1 MTSYNDIIHDGYPM
15 GGAPSLKNRLIKF
28 RKWATK
34 DAKIQIH
41 GAVCIVNG
49 EATDGTRG
57 APVLLYEAAPMPFI
71 LDDVKSGG
79 GIGGTNNTKI
89 SATEMAGLVTGGSAI
104 GGGGVGGG
112 SNGGNMSGNS
122 ITDTEARCGDVDN
135 YADRAMYDRSVG
147 CQVRTVRDM
156 KGDEIVL
163 SVPLSAMITP
173 NLIAS
178 SDAGRAV
185 YACCSRRHN
194 NNNGHLTDTVD
205 EYDTDDFWN
214 VFGPTGRLE
223 QIQAE
228 KIHGNSGTTL
238 LVKILTE
245 RKKVE
250 AALAQHVL
258 GMKDENVNFQ
268 PHLASAGSIS
278 YRTPYL
284 AFLIHQR
291 FANEQNPLVVGTA
304 LVDHTASKGRKAL
317 LDGTPLTFAPY
328 ARTLP
333 SSVCSPICWKR
344 NELAILAGC
353 IPGMPALQSVAART
367 VQLAYE
373 LMALVEAG
381 LLRHYPMIFPLGM
394 ITWDRWVWAAAV
406 YESRVIHAS
415 SSPPT
420 WMKGNIDDN
429 HVRVWESAGV
439 LVPFVDMLNH
449 VDDLPVAR
457 WREQSHDV
465 VAEDDDVGEQ
475 QQQRL
480 TFHADEK
487 TKKHN
492 QIYRNYGAHDNET
505 FMLQYGFT
513 RINNPSDRVKIA
525 WALVDGV
532 GGVEPPMNY
541 EPVSS
546 EKGVDEK
553 HIPSSNRVFD
563 STDPIIIKAW
573 WSEQRLALLG
583 RVMNNADTLDSLKKG
598 KQIRFAAMNNGN
610 IDSMLIAVAVVATIK
625 PELVYEMY
633 GKSVDSSMPLLDG
646 LRLDRTAQNVVR
658 LYLSYL
664 FAKKLGKLLQS
675 LNLCLRDHFD
685 LNQLW
690 TKALLGGV
698 NYVGRLEV
706 NDGSVEVGGA
716 ASLSNAVG
724 WNTFFDAN
732 VYTNSMEVEPG
743 CGNYYAMAPKSC
755 VLTLYDGHVKSL
767 NRSLDVMAT
776 DATFYENTNRQLENL
791 GCVLDRST
799 NITAGMT
806 EVQPIVTPTSA
817 TVSEKEMDEQIKQL
831 DERKASQD
839 PSSSTRNYE
848 HDNGQINMGNKRDRD
863 KDKSSKIDQRP
874 LAIKLHIGNLSYK
887 AQPNR
892 LYDFFTALYGKGS
905 VLECHIPT
913 ERETGASRGFGFVTM
928 PDHHARTALESGRE
942 HKMEGRILKV
952 AESNSVGSSAK
963 VMKQSRNAPPASSSD
978 RCHNCG
984 YSPRWCTCNPHIPMH
999 MNNNMGIGGPPLDIY
1014 GPGPYIGGPPPM
1026 LGGPPGL
1033 YGHPP
1038 RDIMDDRHG
1047 YGFGG
1052 GSSGNRRSYSR
1063 SPSYRRDRDRG
1074 YRRSRS
1080 RSRSYSRGRD
1090 RGDRHHRDRRRYDD
1104 DDRKRYDDDRRR
1116 GSSRRYRS
1124 KSRSSSRQ
1132 RDKAVSPNRGR
1143 LIGGDPAEF
1152 FDKPEVG
1159 DRSLSRN
1166 RSPPLDESGMVRPSS
1181 SSKKKEGKDASG
1193 RSRSRSRDRGRRRR
1207 KQSSKGSR
1215 RDKESKRRVGSRS
1228 RSRERH

>member
-1 MTSYNDIIHDGYPM
+1 MTSYNEIIHDGHPI

-28 RKWATK
+28 RRWATK
-34 DAKIQIH
+34 DAKIQVH
-41 GAVCIVNG
+41 GAICIVNG

-71 LDDVKSGG
+71 LDDSGG
-79 GIGGTNNTKI
+79 VSGTNNNAKI
-89 SATEMAGLVTGGSAI
+89 SAAELSGIGIGAI
-104 GGGGVGGG
+104 GVGGG
-112 SNGGNMSGNS
+112 NGGNHNSGNGNS
-122 ITDTEARCGDVDN
+122 ATDTEARCGDVDN
-135 YADRAMYDRSVG
+135 HADRAIYDRSVG

-156 KGDEIVL
+156 KGDEIAL

-185 YACCSRRHN
+185 FACCNRRN
-194 NNNGHLTDTVD
+194 QNGQLNVTDD
-205 EYDTDDFWN
+205 ECYTDDFWN

-238 LVKILTE
+238 LVKILQE

-258 GMKDENVNFQ
+258 GMNDISVRFQ
-268 PHLASAGSIS
+268 PHLASTGTIS
-278 YRTPYL
+278 YRAPYL

-304 LVDHTASKGRKAL
+304 LVDHNATKGRKAL
-317 LDGTPLTFAPY
+317 LDGTPSTFAPY

-333 SSVCSPICWKR
+333 SSVCLPTCWKR

-381 LLRHYPMIFPLGM
+381 LLRHYPMIFPPGM

-406 YESRVIHAS
+406 YESRVIHV
-415 SSPPT
+415 PT
-420 WMKGNIDDN
+420 WMKGNIDDKIN
-429 HVRVWESAGV
+429 NDVRVWESAGV

-457 WREQSHDV
+457 WREQSQDVV

-475 QQQRL
+475 PQRL

-492 QIYRNYGAHDNET
+492 QIYRNYGAHDNDT

-513 RINNPSDRVKIA
+513 RIGNPSDRVKIA

-532 GGVEPPMNY
+532 GGVEPPINY

-546 EKGVDEK
+546 EKGGDDQ

-563 STDPIIIKAW
+563 STNPIIIKAW

-583 RVMNNADTLDSLKKG
+583 RVMNNADTLESLKKG

-610 IDSMLIAVAVVATIK
+610 IDSMLIAVAVVATIAPK
-625 PELVYEMY
+625 LVDEMY
-633 GKSVDSSMPLLDG
+633 GKSVDSSIPLLDG
-646 LRLDRTAQNVVR
+646 LKLDNTAQNVVR

-675 LNLCLRDHFD
+675 LNSCLRDHFD

-690 TKALLGGV
+690 TKASSGGV
-698 NYVGRLEV
+698 TYVGRLEE
-706 NDGSVEVGGA
+706 NDGSNDVSGGE
-716 ASLSNAVG
+716 SLSSAVG

-767 NRSLDVMAT
+767 NKSLDVMAT
-776 DATFYENTNRQLENL
+776 DATFYENTKRQLEYL
-791 GCVLDRST
+791 GCVIDRTT

-817 TVSEKEMDEQIKQL
+817 TPSEKEMDDQIKQL
-831 DERKASQD
+831 DECKASQD

-848 HDNGQINMGNKRDRD
+848 HGNGQVNTSNKRDRD

-874 LAIKLHIGNLSYK
+874 PAIKLHIGNLSYK
-887 AQPNR
+887 TQPNR
-892 LYDFFTALYGKGS
+892 LYDFFTGLYGKGS

-913 ERETGASRGFGFVTM
+913 ERVTGASRGFGFVTM
-928 PDHHARTALESGRE
+928 PDHHARTALESGRKHE
-942 HKMEGRILKV
+942 MEGRILKV

-963 VMKQSRNAPPASSSD
+963 VMKQSRIAPPASSSD
-978 RCHNCG
+978 RCHDCG

-999 MNNNMGIGGPPLDIY
+999 MKNNMGINGPPLDIY
-1014 GPGPYIGGPPPM
+1014 GSGPYIGGPPPM

-1033 YGHPP
+1033 YGHHP
-1038 RDIMDDRHG
+1038 RDIMDNHG
-1047 YGFGG
+1047 HGFGR

-1063 SPSYRRDRDRG
+1063 SPSYRRERDRG

-1090 RGDRHHRDRRRYDD
+1090 RGDRNHREKRRYDDD

-1132 RDKAVSPNRGR
+1132 RDNKALTPNRGR
-1143 LIGGDPAEF
+1143 LIGEPAEI
-1152 FDKPEVG
+1152 FDEPEG
-1159 DRSLSRN
+1159 GGRSLSRS
-1166 RSPPLDESGMVRPSS
+1166 RSSPLDDNGIDRPSS

-1193 RSRSRSRDRGRRRR
+1193 RSRSRSRDRSRRRR
-1207 KQSSKGSR
+1207 KRSSKGSR
-1215 RDKESKRRVGSRS
+1215 RDKESKRRVGS
-1228 RSRERH
+1228 